1 MFIRYLFSV
10 KQRVLTGTVYRGY
23 RNIIHRRYKTKGR
36 EWYVTA
42 ERDMTEHS
50 AETVTAE
57 RRADGAGPAVKDS
70 RRLFMGNL
78 PKAKTEK
85 EIRDE
90 VSRVTPGLVRVIT
103 YKNFEDPALH
113 RGFCFLDY
121 ASPAAANHAKQLLA
135 ARSHTV
141 FGCKTIVDWADPE
154 PEHDDRLMATVR
166 ILFVRQFGGT
176 LDEATLAKVFG
187 RYGTVER
194 VKSLKNYA
202 FVHFA
207 RRQDALAAMGALD
220 GAVDMDTNVRI
231 DVSWAKPPA
240 DKQTRE
246 KMLRDR
252 ERRMQQQQSQQ
263 QQAAK
268 CGKLAV
274 PTEYVA
280 RDTVAGHTTVANDAV
295 AAPYSTY
302 DHYQY
307 DFGRPSFGCAACQ
320 MHVDAT
326 GAAHQ
331 RCPLL
336 HCPCVAAV
344 AAEAVAAARPA
355 NGCDHHDH
363 RQHSAGRQCNRGGDL
378 QTVRGGESEAARH
391 DHGDCAAEIADNNNN
406 NNNFNLDAN
415 ILKFFFKVTT
425 TANSASGDKS

>member
-1 MFIRYLFSV
+1 
-10 KQRVLTGTVYRGY
+10 
-23 RNIIHRRYKTKGR
+23 
-36 EWYVTA
+36 
-42 ERDMTEHS
+42 MTEHS
-50 AETVTAE
+50 AETVAAA
-57 RRADGAGPAVKDS
+57 RRSDGAGPAVKDS

-85 EIRDE
+85 EICDE
-90 VSRVTPGLVRVIT
+90 VSRITPGLVRVIT
-103 YKNFEDPALH
+103 YKNFEDPSLH

-121 ASPAAANHAKQLLA
+121 ASPAAANQAKQLLTT
-135 ARSHTV
+135 RSHTV

-194 VKSLKNYA
+194 VKNLKNYA

-207 RRQDALAAMGALD
+207 RRQDALAAMDALD
-220 GAVDMDTNVRI
+220 GAVDMDTDVRI

-252 ERRMQQQQSQQ
+252 ERRMQHQQLQ

-268 CGKLAV
+268 CGKMSLIV
-274 PTEYVA
+274 PNGYVA
-280 RDTVAGHTTVANDAV
+280 TSARDISGNATVGS
-295 AAPYSTY
+295 PYSTY

-320 MHVDAT
+320 LHVDAT
-326 GAAHQ
+326 APQQ
-331 RCPLL
+331 RCQVLY
-336 HCPCVAAV
+336 CPCVAAV

-355 NGCDHHDH
+355 NSCDH
-363 RQHSAGRQCNRGGDL
+363 RQHALWQQYNRGGEL
-378 QTVRGGESEAARH
+378 LTSRGGGESETARH
-391 DHGDCAAEIADNNNN
+391 DHGDCADETADSNLDRNYS
-406 NNNFNLDAN
+406 NLDAN

-425 TANSASGDKS
+425 TSSSHASGDKSK